1 MKRPIAEPLRVLV
14 AGWLNSPHVTGWA
27 DAVAGAGHEVHLAGR
42 AAEHWPPP
50 EARGNAHL
58 LSADGPPILRSLR
71 MGRQLHEVA
80 RLVEPDLVHAHWLPE
95 YGWLAAR
102 EGLHPLVC
110 SAWGSDVF
118 GVRGHGKRR
127 SRRALAAAEL
137 VLADSADLARETR
150 MLAAKDVP
158 VAVVR
163 SPLDLKLFA
172 PGDQRAARAAL
183 GLPAAR
189 LVVSM
194 RGLGPIYNPVL
205 LLEAFAVV
213 LAAHPDVRLVLKRPG
228 SETPPEVTATVDRLG
243 LSDAVI
249 MLGSVSLKQMPDV
262 YRSADVV
269 VSVPSSD
276 SSPRSVWEAFACGRP
291 VVVSDLPWAREELED
306 GRHALLT
313 QLEPGSIAAALAR
326 VLDDSAHANRL
337 GTESRALAMSELDP
351 LRWLVR
357 IDELYRSV
365 AGSRR

>member
-1 MKRPIAEPLRVLV
+1 M
-14 AGWLNSPHVTGWA
+14 
-27 DAVAGAGHEVHLAGR
+27 
-42 AAEHWPPP
+42 
-50 EARGNAHL
+50 
-58 LSADGPPILRSLR
+58 LRSLR

-80 RLVEPDLVHAHWLPE
+80 KLVDPDLVHAHWLPE

-102 EGLHPLVC
+102 ERLHPLVC

-118 GVRGHGKRR
+118 GVRGHAKRR
-127 SRRALAAAEL
+127 SRFALGEAEL

-150 MLAAKDVP
+150 MLAGKDFP
-158 VAVVR
+158 VEVVR
-163 SPLDLKLFA
+163 SPLDLELFA
-172 PGDQRAARAAL
+172 PGDQKAAREAL
-183 GLPAAR
+183 GLPDAR

-213 LAAHPDVRLVLKRPG
+213 LGAHPDVRLVLKRPAG
-228 SETPPEVTATVDRLG
+228 KAPLEVTSTVDRLG

-291 VVVSDLPWAREELED
+291 VVVSDLPWAHEELEH

-313 QLEPGSIAAALAR
+313 RLETGEIAASIAR
-326 VLDDSAHANRL
+326 VLDDTAQANRL

-351 LRWLVR
+351 QRWLTR

>member
-1 MKRPIAEPLRVLV
+1 LRVLV

-27 DAVAGAGHEVHLAGR
+27 DAVAAAGHEVHLAGR
-42 AAEHWPPP
+42 AVAQWPPP
-50 EARGNAHL
+50 EDRANVHMLR
-58 LSADGPPILRSLR
+58 ADGPPLLRSLR
-71 MGRQLHEVA
+71 MGSQLHAVA
-80 RLVEPDLVHAHWLPE
+80 RQVGPDLVHAHWLPE
-95 YGWLAAR
+95 FGWLAAR

-137 VLADSADLARETR
+137 VFADSADLARETR
-150 MLAAKDVP
+150 MLAARDVR
-158 VAVVR
+158 VEVVR
-163 SPLDLKLFA
+163 SPLDGELFA
-172 PGDQRAARAAL
+172 PGNQRAAREAL
-183 GLPAAR
+183 GLPDTR

-205 LLEAFAVV
+205 LLEAFALV
-213 LAAHPDVRLVLKRPG
+213 LAAHRDVRLVLKRPG
-228 SETPPEVTATVDRLG
+228 GETPREVTAIVDRLG

-249 MLGSVSLKQMPDV
+249 MLGSVSLQQMPDI

-306 GRHALLT
+306 GRHALLAE
-313 QLEPGSIAAALAR
+313 LEPDAIAASIGR
-326 VLDDSAHANRL
+326 VLDEAELAHKL

-351 LRWLVR
+351 RRWVAR
-357 IDELYRSV
+357 IDDLYRSV
-365 AGSRR
+365 TGSRR

>member
-1 MKRPIAEPLRVLV
+1 M
-14 AGWLNSPHVTGWA
+14 
-27 DAVAGAGHEVHLAGR
+27 
-42 AAEHWPPP
+42 
-50 EARGNAHL
+50 
-58 LSADGPPILRSLR
+58 LRSLR

-80 RLVEPDLVHAHWLPE
+80 KLVDPDLVHAHWLPE

-102 EGLHPLVC
+102 ERLHPLVC

-118 GVRGHGKRR
+118 GVRGHAKRR
-127 SRRALAAAEL
+127 SRFALGEAEL

-150 MLAAKDVP
+150 MLAGKDFP
-158 VAVVR
+158 VEVVR
-163 SPLDLKLFA
+163 SPLDLELFA
-172 PGDQRAARAAL
+172 PGDQKAAREAL
-183 GLPAAR
+183 GLPDAR

-213 LAAHPDVRLVLKRPG
+213 LGAHPDVRLVLKRPG
-228 SETPPEVTATVDRLG
+228 GKTPLEVTSTVDRLG

-291 VVVSDLPWAREELED
+291 VVVSDLPWAHEELEH
-306 GRHALLT
+306 GRHALFT
-313 QLEPGSIAAALAR
+313 RLETGEIAASIAR
-326 VLDDSAHANRL
+326 VLDDTAQANRL

-351 LRWLVR
+351 QRWLTR